1 MTTLVDVTDDEQRL
15 FDAFDILAPEVKSDV
30 LQRLAIAA
38 CFAVAA
44 RRCHAEAKPT
54 LGTLGSPKTVTTAF
68 LMRCMP
74 NVPTGYV
81 DDFGF
86 EQRYHDHAIPRIEW
100 RCLSMVLGS
109 TNQDAANAK
118 DLAAALTECAMTIAN
133 DFSTPDF
140 AEDGFVDAETA
151 LGFIEQWR
159 ENFTSNLARVA
170 ARHQAP

>member
-1 MTTLVDVTDDEQRL
+1 MVTLVDVTDDEQRL
-15 FDAFDILAPEVKSDV
+15 FDAFDILAPEAKTDV

-38 CFAVAA
+38 CFTVAA
-44 RRCHAEAKPT
+44 RRCHAEAKPVPE
-54 LGTLGSPKTVTTAF
+54 SPKTVTRAF

-86 EQRYHDHAIPRIEW
+86 EQRYLDHALPRIEW

-109 TNQDAANAK
+109 TSQDAANAK
-118 DLAAALTECAMTIAN
+118 DLAEALTECAMTIAS
-133 DFSTPDF
+133 DFCAPDF

-159 ENFTSNLARVA
+159 ENFTANLARA
-170 ARHQAP
+170 AAKTTG